1 MEQVRKSNSIAILMA
16 TYNGERYIKEQLDS
30 VARQTH
36 RDWHLYIHDD
46 GSTDQT
52 PAIIHTF
59 ARQHPNVTIL
69 DYESQKGAKDNFL
82 SMLQRVEAD
91 HYIFAD
97 QDDVWLEQKI
107 ELSWKAMQQLES
119 EHPGLP
125 LIVHTDLYVTDAS
138 LNIVKESFWEASN
151 IHPSLLTR
159 FHDLAATTPATG
171 SAMLF
176 NHKAKE
182 ATIIPAPLATM
193 HDAWVTACVLSQGGL
208 IHSIPQPLVYYRQHE
223 SNVLG
228 ASDASRITWGYRLRH
243 FKEMQRQNRVHYKM
257 LQALGYGS
265 IARYYFHKVKY
276 KIGTRR
282 LSHNT
287 TQH

>member
-1 MEQVRKSNSIAILMA
+1 MEQIRKNNSIAILMA

-30 VARQTH
+30 LTRQTFTN
-36 RDWHLYIHDD
+36 WHLYIHDD
-46 GSTDQT
+46 GSTDHT
-52 PAIIHTF
+52 PDLIRTF

-82 SMLQRVEAD
+82 SLLQRVEAD
-91 HYIFAD
+91 YYMFAD
-97 QDDVWLEQKI
+97 QDDVWHEQKV
-107 ELSWKAMQQLES
+107 ELSWEEMQKLES
-119 EHPGLP
+119 QHPGLP

-138 LNIVKESFWEASN
+138 LHILKESFWAASN

-182 ATIIPAPLATM
+182 ATVIPAPLATM
-193 HDAWVTACVLSQGGL
+193 HDAWVTACVLSQGGI
-208 IHSIPQPLVYYRQHE
+208 IHAIPQPMVYYRQHE

-243 FKEMQRQNRVHYKM
+243 FKEMLKKNSVHYKM

-265 IARYYFHKVKY
+265 IARYIIHKIKY
-276 KIGTRR
+276 KIGTKR
-282 LSHNT
+282 L
-287 TQH
+287 

>member
-1 MEQVRKSNSIAILMA
+1 MA

-30 VARQTH
+30 LVKQTH
-36 RDWHLYIHDD
+36 QDWHLYIHDD
-46 GSTDQT
+46 GSTDNT
-52 PAIIHTF
+52 PDLIRTF
-59 ARQHPNVTIL
+59 AQQHSNVTIL

-82 SMLQRVEAD
+82 SLLQRVEAD
-91 HYIFAD
+91 YYMFAD

-107 ELSWKAMQQLES
+107 ELSWKAMQQVKS
-119 EHPGLP
+119 QHPDLP
-125 LIVHTDLYVTDAS
+125 IIVHTDLHVTDAS
-138 LNIVKESFWEASN
+138 LHILKESFWEASN
-151 IHPSLLTR
+151 IHPSLLTH

-193 HDAWVTACVLSQGGL
+193 HDAWVTACVLSQGGI
-208 IHSIPQPLVYYRQHE
+208 IHAIPQPMVYYRQHE
-223 SNVLG
+223 ANVLG

-243 FKEMQRQNRVHYKM
+243 FKEMLKKNRVHYKM

-265 IARYYFHKVKY
+265 MARYIIHKIKY
-276 KIGTRR
+276 KIGTKR
-282 LSHNT
+282 LKNI
-287 TQH
+287 